1 MLFLIGTFS
10 SGEMREVIN
19 IGVYKLYS
27 TFYHLHTTRR
37 LTMSGMAH
45 NPDGVLLIQ
54 STVQGLYKGPVI
66 TCQSGVTCQK
76 KHTSTVNI
84 NLSTASKV
92 LQSKL
97 SNIIFEFVIF
107 FSTSPIFILPN
118 SGAMLLNCFNSIL
131 MASIR
136 SILQKMQK
144 LKLKLQ
150 KLNLKPSTRENLLL
164 H

>member
-1 MLFLIGTFS
+1 MLLLIGMFS
-10 SGEMREVIN
+10 SREIREVIN
-19 IGVYKLYS
+19 ICVYKLYS

-66 TCQSGVTCQK
+66 TCQSRVTCQK
-76 KHTSTVNI
+76 KHTSSVNI

-92 LQSKL
+92 FQSKL

-118 SGAMLLNCFNSIL
+118 SGAMLVNCFNSIL
-131 MASIR
+131 MASMR
-136 SILQKMQK
+136 SISQKMQK